1 MIGHFSL
8 VHVRFLVF
16 SVGQSSSES
25 VTCGIINWDV
35 FFSENVSDP
44 VIDESFWTSVGKD
57 F

>member
-16 SVGQSSSES
+16 IVGQSSSES
-25 VTCGIINWDV
+25 MIYGITNWDV

-44 VIDESFWTSVGKD
+44 VTDESFWTSVGKD